1 MMPESFLKRAD
12 TLLKSTISLGGI
24 EQRFVERLR
33 SLKEETTLV
42 LTAHLLIEQVI
53 NDIHA
58 RFFVNPLNMDRLS
71 FAASVRLLRAMN
83 LVDPGV
89 SESLLMLNDI
99 RNGFAHSFSSLSGE
113 ILKLDKRR
121 AFQKSCVGIKVPGIN
136 KSNYRELFLLW
147 TSKIYV
153 ELIKARYLSSEIK
166 RVMMSNDF
174 TDLFSPIDL
183 SDAVKEMNPRF

>member
-1 MMPESFLKRAD
+1 MPKSFLDRAD
-12 TLLKSTISLGGI
+12 PRIRGNSALETI
-24 EQRFVERLR
+24 EQRFIERLR

-58 RFFVNPLNMDRLS
+58 QFFVNPLNMDRLS
-71 FAASVRLLRAMN
+71 FATSVRLLRATN
-83 LVDPGV
+83 LVDQEV

-121 AFQKSCVGIKVPGIN
+121 AFQKSCVAMKVSGIS
-136 KSNYRELFLLW
+136 KSSNRELFLLW

-153 ELIKARYLSSEIK
+153 ELIKARYLASEIK

-174 TDLFSPIDL
+174 TDLFSSIDMA
-183 SDAVKEMNPRF
+183 DAVKEMNPRI